1 METGLVLLG
10 AYLLGSIPSAYWVT
24 RWLAGADIRQ
34 LGDGNPGAKN
44 TYEAVGKWAGVL
56 VGAADIAKGA
66 LAVVLARYLNLS
78 EGLVLLAGACAVLG
92 HDYPLFLGF
101 QGGQGMATILGV
113 LGVLFPFD
121 LALGLCA
128 FAIAMLLIRNW
139 DLSWGLGF
147 GLFALLV
154 WLGSAASERL
164 GYVVFLLIS
173 ILSRKLLQIRQTTHR
188 TLQ

>member
-10 AYLLGSIPSAYWVT
+10 AYLLGSIPSAYLLT
-24 RWLAGADIRQ
+24 RWMTGADIRQ

-44 TYEAVGKWAGVL
+44 TYESVGRWAAGL

-66 LAVVLARYLNLS
+66 LAVAMARYFNLS
-78 EGLVLLAGACAVLG
+78 ESLVLLSGACAVLG
-92 HDYPLFLGF
+92 HDYPVFLGF

-113 LGVLFPFD
+113 FGVLFPLE
-121 LALGLCA
+121 LALGLSM

-139 DLSWGLGF
+139 DWSWGLGF

-154 WLGSAASERL
+154 GLNSTAPQRL
-164 GYVVFLLIS
+164 GYVVFLLLS
-173 ILSRKLLQIRQTTHR
+173 IFLRKRFQGWQAAHR
-188 TLQ
+188 TLP